1 MTTSLST
8 VMFPEDLRSLGF
20 AAIGVNYAPI
30 GTGFENPARIMFL
43 QNLTDQS
50 LLFSW
55 NGVDNHLLLPSTGFI
70 VLDVTSNKSMP
81 AGIACFRQGTR
92 IYVKDLL
99 TPVTSGAVFLSVF
112 FGEVI

>member
-20 AAIGVNYAPI
+20 AAIGANYAAI
-30 GTGFENPARIMFL
+30 GSAFENPIRLMFL

-55 NGVDNHLLLPSTGFI
+55 NGSDNHLLLPSTGFI

-81 AGIACFRQGTR
+81 AGISCFRQGTK
-92 IYVKDLL
+92 IYVKELL
-99 TPVTSGAVFLSVF
+99 TPVTSGAVYLSVF
-112 FGEVI
+112 FGEVL